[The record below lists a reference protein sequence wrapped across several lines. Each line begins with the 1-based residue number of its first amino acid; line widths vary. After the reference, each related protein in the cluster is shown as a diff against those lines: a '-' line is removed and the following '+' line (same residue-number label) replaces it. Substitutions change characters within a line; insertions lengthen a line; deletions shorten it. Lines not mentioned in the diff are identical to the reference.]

1 MYCRQQLV
9 ELREDYEKFQA
20 LGAQILAVSTDD
32 LSQAE
37 YAVERLGL
45 QFPILQD
52 LEGRVSIKYGVFDL
66 LNDGVAAP
74 STFLLD
80 KDGAIRWQYIG
91 KSKSDRPS
99 NSQII
104 RQLQGL

>member
-1 MYCRQQLV
+1 M
-9 ELREDYEKFQA
+9 ELREDYEKFES

-37 YAVERLGL
+37 FAVEKLGL
-45 QFPILQD
+45 QFPVLHD
-52 LEGRVSIKYGVFDL
+52 PGGRVSKEYRVFDL
-66 LNDGVAAP
+66 LNDRLATP

-80 KDGAIRWQYIG
+80 KDGAIRWQYVG
-91 KSKSDRPS
+91 NSRSDRPT

-104 RQLQGL
+104 DKLRGF

>member
-1 MYCRQQLV
+1 M
-9 ELREDYEKFQA
+9 ELREDYEKFES

-37 YAVERLGL
+37 FAVEKLGL
-45 QFPILQD
+45 QFPVLHD
-52 LEGRVSIKYGVFDL
+52 PGGRVSKEYRVFDL
-66 LNDGVAAP
+66 LNDRLATP

-91 KSKSDRPS
+91 KSKSDRPA

-104 RQLQGL
+104 GQLQGF

>member
-1 MYCRQQLV
+1 M
-9 ELREDYEKFQA
+9 ELREDYEKFES

-37 YAVERLGL
+37 FAVKRLGL
-45 QFPILQD
+45 QFPVLQD
-52 LEGRVSIKYGVFDL
+52 PGGRVSTEYQVFDL

-91 KSKSDRPS
+91 KSKSDRPA

-104 RQLQGL
+104 GQLQGL

>member
-1 MYCRQQLV
+1 MQLV
-9 ELREDYEKFQA
+9 ELREDYENFQS
-20 LGAQILAVSTDD
+20 LDAQILAVSTDD

-37 YAVERLGL
+37 FAVEKLGL
-45 QFPILQD
+45 QFPVLQD
-52 LEGRVSIKYGVFDL
+52 PGGRVSTEYQVFDL

-91 KSKSDRPS
+91 GSKSDRPD

-104 RQLQGL
+104 AQLRGF

>member
-1 MYCRQQLV
+1 M
-9 ELREDYEKFQA
+9 ELREDYEKFES
-20 LGAQILAVSTDD
+20 LGAQILMVTTDD

-37 YAVERLGL
+37 LAAERMGL
-45 QFPILQD
+45 PFPVLQD
-52 LEGRVSIKYGVFDL
+52 PGGRVSEEYGVFDL
-66 LNDGVAAP
+66 LNDGVNTP

-91 KSKSDRPS
+91 KSRSDRPN

-104 RQLQGL
+104 GQLQGF

>member
-1 MYCRQQLV
+1 M
-9 ELREDYEKFQA
+9 ELREDYEKFA
-20 LGAQILAVSTDD
+20 SLGAQILAVSTDD

-37 YAVERLGL
+37 FAVKKLGL
-45 QFPILQD
+45 QFPVLQD
-52 LEGRVSIKYGVFDL
+52 PGGRVSTEYQVFDL

-91 KSKSDRPS
+91 KSKSDRPA

-104 RQLQGL
+104 GQLQGL

>member
-1 MYCRQQLV
+1 M
-9 ELREDYEKFQA
+9 ELREDYEKFES

-37 YAVERLGL
+37 FAVKRLGL
-45 QFPILQD
+45 QFPVLQD
-52 LEGRVSIKYGVFDL
+52 PGGRVSTEYQVFDL

-91 KSKSDRPS
+91 KSKSDRPT

-104 RQLQGL
+104 GQLQGL